1 MSSFVLCNP
10 LIYSLLV
17 FYLYICWLIT
27 SPKIS
32 VSIFVYPS
40 LSLHMCIHTHT
51 HTHTL
56 WGSVHAQSLS
66 HVSLFATPWVIGCQA
81 PLYRG
86 FSRQEYWSGLP
97 FPPGDLPNLGTQSK
111 PPALVGGFFTTEPPG
126 SPNHEDGSSLFSLLI
141 QIQFSSR
148 NSLTNTSRNNVLPD
162 IWASRRPGKM
172 VKMSFIYWDF
182 HSWIYFPLH
191 FIFCVCQHLINSSI
205 KILTYH

>member
-1 MSSFVLCNP
+1 MCSVMGDSS
-10 LIYSLLV
+10 
-17 FYLYICWLIT
+17 
-27 SPKIS
+27 
-32 VSIFVYPS
+32 
-40 LSLHMCIHTHT
+40 
-51 HTHTL
+51 
-56 WGSVHAQSLS
+56 
-66 HVSLFATPWVIGCQA
+66 TPWTVACQVPLSMGILDFTSKNTGVGCHFRLQGIL
-81 PLYRG
+81 PT
-86 FSRQEYWSGLP
+86 QGLNP
-97 FPPGDLPNLGTQSK
+97 ISPTL
-111 PPALVGGFFTTEPPG
+111 AGGFFTTEPPG

-162 IWASRRPGKM
+162 IWASLRPGKM